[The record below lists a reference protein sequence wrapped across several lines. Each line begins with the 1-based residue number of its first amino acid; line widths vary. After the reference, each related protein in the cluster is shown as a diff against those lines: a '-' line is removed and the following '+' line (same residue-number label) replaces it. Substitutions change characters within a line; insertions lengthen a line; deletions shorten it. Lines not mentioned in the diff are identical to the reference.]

1 VVQTVDRDEDGRN
14 PARRRPN
21 LAGKGRG
28 SGVGS
33 PGVRFETVWR
43 LEDAPAMENGG
54 TADLR
59 PPLPLLR
66 RACSQWTRPG
76 GHGGWSGAVGRLR

>member
-1 VVQTVDRDEDGRN
+1 VVQTADRDEDGRN

-33 PGVRFETVWR
+33 PGVRFLSFR
-43 LEDAPAMENGG
+43 AAGGAPAMENGG
-54 TADLR
+54 GVDLG

-66 RACSQWTRPG
+66 R
-76 GHGGWSGAVGRLR
+76 VGRPWR